1 MPDLMTHHFSVPAR
15 IRARI
20 RQDHNLLIGAGF
32 DAVKASVGY
41 HAAKA
46 FHVLGVCELDRDL
59 NRPTEHAGRH
69 LSESHA
75 CDDSPECTAK
85 GEGYDVKIL
94 RKVLRIKRMDKA
106 KRLEEEAVVDLYLSA
121 LGLI

>member
-1 MPDLMTHHFSVPAR
+1 MPDLMTHHFGIPPR

-59 NRPTEHAGRH
+59 NRAAIGDGRT
-69 LSESHA
+69 LSESHSEQR
-75 CDDSPECTAK
+75 SP
-85 GEGYDVKIL
+85 
-94 RKVLRIKRMDKA
+94 
-106 KRLEEEAVVDLYLSA
+106 
-121 LGLI
+121 